1 MAGVDAGAARP
12 ATHRLGPGALTL
24 RASRGD
30 CSDSGRAR
38 SYSKH
43 APSHLAL
50 SPAAESAARGR
61 PAPGGGGAH
70 LLADGRALPRGAR
83 ERARSTSSAT
93 SVTPAPALRAVRTP
107 VAGSVALVG
116 GQGQARPVQRP
127 REGGDGGTL
136 GSTARV
142 TRRGA
147 RRACGAC
154 RPPTTTLSLSA
165 ANLKRAS
172 QSGRDSRQR
181 RTASKRAAVDR
192 PASSP
197 PQSMQP
203 AVVFDW

>member
-1 MAGVDAGAARP
+1 MRALRCRAHQSPPPPPQSRGGRARPTPSGTSVVAARP
-12 ATHRLGPGALTL
+12 G
-24 RASRGD
+24 
-30 CSDSGRAR
+30 
-38 SYSKH
+38 
-43 APSHLAL
+43 
-50 SPAAESAARGR
+50 PAAAA
-61 PAPGGGGAH
+61 PA
-70 LLADGRALPRGAR
+70 D
-83 ERARSTSSAT
+83 RARSTSSGT
-93 SVTPAPALRAVRTP
+93 SDTPAPALRAVRTP
-107 VAGSVALVG
+107 VAVSVALVG
-116 GQGQARPVQRP
+116 GPGQARPVQRP

-172 QSGRDSRQR
+172 QSGRDSQQR

-203 AVVFDW
+203 AVVFDS

>member
-1 MAGVDAGAARP
+1 MRPLSLGLSALTVDTGRRQPVAGVDAGAARP

-107 VAGSVALVG
+107 VALSVALVG
-116 GQGQARPVQRP
+116 GPGQARPVQRP
-127 REGGDGGTL
+127 RESEDGGTL

-142 TRRGA
+142 TRRGV
-147 RRACGAC
+147 
-154 RPPTTTLSLSA
+154 
-165 ANLKRAS
+165 NI
-172 QSGRDSRQR
+172 
-181 RTASKRAAVDR
+181 
-192 PASSP
+192 
-197 PQSMQP
+197 
-203 AVVFDW
+203 